1 MVAVPWCKT
10 ALFESVTSGNVE
22 KTHGN
27 GRELNIFRHRFPYV
41 GQKFIIFVKNLVK
54 STHMHYRKKT
64 ILNKRNNEV
73 SCRDQMHMLG
83 LVGCRFQ
90 SFSLRLIIVLE
101 ITIHVR
107 YYYVLR
113 IVHACF
119 LRIGSKHFGNM
130 GKAGIRY
137 HQLHL
142 GLTIHST
149 ALSKPFIIVTL
160 RQFNIH
166 LAGKTRFW
174 QRRKFRAISPLWS
187 ATDFHVRLRLRSSG
201 TSEINKA
208 ARRN

>member
-1 MVAVPWCKT
+1 
-10 ALFESVTSGNVE
+10 
-22 KTHGN
+22 
-27 GRELNIFRHRFPYV
+27 
-41 GQKFIIFVKNLVK
+41 
-54 STHMHYRKKT
+54 MHYRKKT

-73 SCRDQMHMLG
+73 SCRDQLHILG

-90 SFSLRLIIVLE
+90 SFSLRLFIVLE

-119 LRIGSKHFGNM
+119 LRIASKHFGNM

-201 TSEINKA
+201 TSGISKD
-208 ARRN
+208 ARRTWMNSALWLWYSTKPWKALELEMAGLWCLRDLFCESCRPVA